1 MMTILVQFTLSHTE
15 EKAAE
20 IVEFF
25 NEILPDTRTF
35 NGNLSA
41 ELYQKDLSENSLV
54 LFEQWED
61 TAYFDEYI
69 AWRKNIGDFDRLG
82 TMLTDMPTITVMSKI
97 ITTSKV

>member
-15 EKAAE
+15 DHTVE

-41 ELYQKDLSENSLV
+41 ELYQKDLPENSLV
-54 LFEQWED
+54 LCEEWESKSH
-61 TAYFDEYI
+61 FNEYI
-69 AWRKNIGDFDRLG
+69 AWRKDIGDFARLG
-82 TMLTDMPTITVMSKI
+82 AMLTDAPTITVMSKI
-97 ITTSKV
+97 VTASEG